1 MFLPAYGQPLYYIFA
16 FIDENGIIGCCCND
30 ISKEKATLGYFHPI
44 FPTFAWKFNFWPFFT
59 ICTYSRAPLWS
70 NLCFYWQNYY
80 HWVQLQWYLRKESNF
95 MLLPLLFPAICLKI
109 SIFGHFWPFFT
120 ICACSWVTPWSPL
133 CIYRQKCYHWVLL
146 QWNLQKWSYSRL
158 LQPYFPVICLKIQ
171 FLAIFGH
178 FPLYV
183 PTHGWPLDP
192 TSAFIDKSIITGC
205 CCNDIYEVRPVLRH
219 GKHQKY
225 CHFGNFDAPAC
236 LVLIT
241 NFRQF
246 RGNCLGLPRKL

>member
-1 MFLPAYGQPLYYIFA
+1 MHFHIYLATFLISSIKRQPMKIPWYNPL
-16 FIDENGIIGCCCND
+16 
-30 ISKEKATLGYFHPI
+30 
-44 FPTFAWKFNFWPFFT
+44 T
-59 ICTYSRAPLWS
+59 ITYQQML
-70 NLCFYWQNYY
+70 F
-80 HWVQLQWYLRKESNF
+80 QWYLWRENYSRR
-95 MLLPLLFPAICLKI
+95 LPL
-109 SIFGHFWPFFT
+109 H
-120 ICACSWVTPWSPL
+120 
-133 CIYRQKCYHWVLL
+133 
-146 QWNLQKWSYSRL
+146 
-158 LQPYFPVICLKIQ
+158 FPVRSLKIQ

-178 FPLYV
+178 FSPFVLA
-183 PTHGWPLDP
+183 HGRSLDP

>member
-1 MFLPAYGQPLYYIFA
+1 MKTG
-16 FIDENGIIGCCCND
+16 GCHACC
-30 ISKEKATLGYFHPI
+30 SSCPK
-44 FPTFAWKFNFWPFFT
+44 
-59 ICTYSRAPLWS
+59 PLWS
-70 NLCFYWQNYY
+70 CRWYSYVLLNTFFIPPK
-80 HWVQLQWYLRKESNF
+80 QL
-95 MLLPLLFPAICLKI
+95 LKNR
-109 SIFGHFWPFFT
+109 FFQVSH
-120 ICACSWVTPWSPL
+120 CSWVTPWSPL

-158 LQPYFPVICLKIQ
+158 LQPYFPVICLRIQ

-192 TSAFIDKSIITGC
+192 ISAFIDKSIITGC

>member
-1 MFLPAYGQPLYYIFA
+1 MISMERELLQTITTPFPRQKP
-16 FIDENGIIGCCCND
+16 EN
-30 ISKEKATLGYFHPI
+30 
-44 FPTFAWKFNFWPFFT
+44 
-59 ICTYSRAPLWS
+59 
-70 NLCFYWQNYY
+70 
-80 HWVQLQWYLRKESNF
+80 
-95 MLLPLLFPAICLKI
+95 
-109 SIFGHFWPFFT
+109 SIFGHFWPFFS
-120 ICACSWVTPWSPL
+120 ICACSWVIPWSHL
-133 CIYRQKCYHWVLL
+133 CIYRQKCYHWVL
-146 QWNLQKWSYSRL
+146 
-158 LQPYFPVICLKIQ
+158 PYFPVICLKIQ

-246 RGNCLGLPRKL
+246 WGNYLGLPRKL

>member
-1 MFLPAYGQPLYYIFA
+1 
-16 FIDENGIIGCCCND
+16 
-30 ISKEKATLGYFHPI
+30 
-44 FPTFAWKFNFWPFFT
+44 
-59 ICTYSRAPLWS
+59 
-70 NLCFYWQNYY
+70 
-80 HWVQLQWYLRKESNF
+80 

-158 LQPYFPVICLKIQ
+158 LQPYFSVICLKIQ